1 MRLNIQLKV
10 GFFLGLLLILA
21 FGVTTWVSVSQT
33 GKSLNQAADQSLT
46 ALKKSGYDNARNV
59 FTSLEASAAVTIERG
74 EMELF
79 HSMLADMAG
88 IPGVEDIGLT
98 NAQGKILYAGRQDMV
113 NQQMNAEQFRKAVN
127 SGHDLVEQEEGGSI
141 HLARGDYFKAEC
153 LECHPNNKTGDLG
166 GVLYVRYSLAGVRA
180 AVGELET
187 TMTVARKSALVGGL
201 IAGLGG
207 LLAACVGVYLLVG
220 KLVRKPLLQVRE
232 MMQSLA
238 RGHLVQRL
246 KMLQQDEL
254 GDTARAMNALADS
267 LEGEVVSALQK
278 LARGDLNFTATP
290 HDGQDVV
297 RGALQKLGKDLN
309 ELLLQVQTAGGE
321 IASGASLVADSAQG
335 LSHGATEQA
344 SSLQQI
350 AAAINDL
357 ASRTRHNA
365 ENAGQANQLS
375 TQAREAAFKG
385 NQRMNEMVAA
395 MADIDLAGQSISKI
409 IKTIDEIAFQ
419 TNLLALNAAVEAA
432 RAGAHGKGFAVVA
445 EEVRNLAARSA
456 AAARETAQL
465 IEGTVAKTAKG
476 AELAQ
481 ATAQA
486 LGEIMAGISKV
497 SNLGDEIALASNDQA
512 VAIGQINQGLSQVE
526 QVTQQNSATAEE
538 SAGAAEELSS
548 QSAELQQMLGRFS
561 LRGGGPRSESPQK
574 ALPGRNPWG

>member
-33 GKSLNQAADQSLT
+33 GKSLNKAADQSLT
-46 ALKKSGYDNARNV
+46 ALKKSGFDNARNV

-79 HSMLADMAG
+79 QSMLGDIAAL
-88 IPGVEDIGLT
+88 PGVEDIGLT
-98 NAQGKILYAGRQDMV
+98 DARGKILYAGRKDAI
-113 NQQMNAEQFRKAVN
+113 NQQMNAEHFRSAV
-127 SGHDLVEQEEGGSI
+127 SGGDTLLEREEGASLHI
-141 HLARGDYFKAEC
+141 ARAHFLKAEC
-153 LECHPNNKTGDLG
+153 LECHPDNKAGDLAG
-166 GVLYVRYSLAGVRA
+166 TLFVRYSLAELRQT
-180 AVGELET
+180 VGQVEA
-187 TMTVARKSALVGGL
+187 TMVEARESSLWSGL
-201 IAGLGG
+201 AAGLGG
-207 LLAACVGVYLLVG
+207 LLAASLGVYLLLG
-220 KLVRKPLLQVRE
+220 KLVGAPLVRLRA
-232 MMQSLA
+232 MMQQLSK
-238 RGHLVQRL
+238 GHLVQRL
-246 KMLQQDEL
+246 KMTQQDEI
-254 GDTARAMNALADS
+254 GDTARAMDEFAES
-267 LEGEVVSALQK
+267 LEGEVVIALQK

-290 HDGQDVV
+290 HDSQDVV
-297 RGALQKLGKDLN
+297 RGALKKLGDDLN
-309 ELLLQVQTAGGE
+309 DLLLQVQTAGGE
-321 IASGASLVADSAQG
+321 IASGASMVADSAQG

-350 AAAINDL
+350 SASMNDL

-365 ENAGQANQLS
+365 ENSAQANQLS
-375 TQAREAAFKG
+375 IQAREAANKG

-395 MADIDLAGQSISKI
+395 MADINQAGQNISKI

-456 AAARETAQL
+456 AAARETAHL

-476 AELAQ
+476 ADLAQ

-486 LGEIMAGISKV
+486 LEEIISGISKV
-497 SNLGDEIALASNDQA
+497 SSLGEEIAVASNDQA
-512 VAIGQINQGLSQVE
+512 AAISQINQGLVQVE
-526 QVTQQNSATAEE
+526 QVTQQNTATAEE

-561 LRGGGPRSESPQK
+561 LRGSQAFAAPQK
-574 ALPGRNPWG
+574 ALPAKSTWG

>member
-10 GFFLGLLLILA
+10 GLLLGLLLILA
-21 FGVTTWVSVSQT
+21 FGVTTWVSVSLT
-33 GKSLNQAADQSLT
+33 GKSLNQTADQSLT
-46 ALKKSGYDNARNV
+46 ALKKSGFDNARNV
-59 FTSLEASAAVTIERG
+59 FNSLEASAAVTIERG

-79 HSMLADMAG
+79 QSMLSDIAAL
-88 IPGVEDIGLT
+88 PGVEEIGLT
-98 NAQGKILYAGRQDMV
+98 DPQGTIHYAGRAEV
-113 NQQMNAEQFRKAVN
+113 INQKMNPEHFRSAVSGGEQLLER
-127 SGHDLVEQEEGGSI
+127 EEGASLY
-141 HLARGDYFKAEC
+141 LARAHFHKPEC
-153 LECHPNNKTGDLG
+153 LECHPDNKEGDLAG
-166 GVLYVRYSLAGVRA
+166 TLFVRYSLGDLQRTVGQVEATMVEARQNSLWSGLAAGF
-180 AVGELET
+180 
-187 TMTVARKSALVGGL
+187 
-201 IAGLGG
+201 GG
-207 LLAACVGVYLLVG
+207 LLAASAGVYLLLGRLVG
-220 KLVRKPLLQVRE
+220 SPLARLRE
-232 MMQSLA
+232 MMQQLTY
-238 RGHLVQRL
+238 GHLVQRL
-246 KMLQQDEL
+246 NMTQQDEI
-254 GDTARAMNALADS
+254 GDTARAMDQFAQS

-297 RGALQKLGKDLN
+297 RGALQKLGNDLN

-335 LSHGATEQA
+335 LSHGATQQA
-344 SSLQQI
+344 SALQQI
-350 AAAINDL
+350 SASINDL

-395 MADIDLAGQSISKI
+395 MADINLAGQSISKI

-486 LGEIMAGISKV
+486 LGEIMEGISKV
-497 SNLGDEIALASNDQA
+497 SSLGGEIALASNDQA

-526 QVTQQNSATAEE
+526 QVTQQNTATAEE

-561 LRGGGPRSESPQK
+561 LRGGGQKFKSPQK
-574 ALPGRNPWG
+574 ALPTRNSWG